1 MKSRS
6 RSQRRRKLVLN
17 RNNHVD
23 RRYGP
28 RTKNATLHPDT
39 LIRKATGRPVPFWT
53 LKAQQD
59 YLKRKS
65 KSRSKTLKNTKSA
78 KRRKM
83 KK

>member
-6 RSQRRRKLVLN
+6 QRRSQRRRKLVLN
-17 RNNHVD
+17 RDNHVD

-39 LIRKATGRPVPFWT
+39 PISKATGLPVPFWT

-65 KSRSKTLKNTKSA
+65 EGFNC
-78 KRRKM
+78 
-83 KK
+83 